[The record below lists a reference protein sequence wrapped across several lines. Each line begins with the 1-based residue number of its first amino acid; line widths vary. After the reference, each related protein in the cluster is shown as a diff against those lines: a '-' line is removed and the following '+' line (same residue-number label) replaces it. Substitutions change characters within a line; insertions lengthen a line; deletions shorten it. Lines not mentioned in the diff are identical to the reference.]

1 MGVRRLIRYNP
12 IMPHQQMRKV
22 TVMLPKDLVERATKA
37 SGVGLTPTIRK
48 GLEAVA
54 ASDAY
59 ERILRRR
66 GKVHLSIDVD
76 ELRRD

>member
-1 MGVRRLIRYNP
+1 MRVRCLVRYNS
-12 IMPHQQMRKV
+12 IMPQQQMRKV

-37 SGVGLTPTIRK
+37 TGVGLTPTIRK

>member
-1 MGVRRLIRYNP
+1 MIRYNGIVP
-12 IMPHQQMRKV
+12 QEMRKV
-22 TVMLPKDLVERATKA
+22 TVMLPKDLVDRATKV
-37 SGVGLTPTIRK
+37 SGLGVTPTIRK

-59 ERILRRR
+59 KRILRRR
-66 GKVHLSIDVD
+66 GKVHFSIDVD

>member
-1 MGVRRLIRYNP
+1 
-12 IMPHQQMRKV
+12 MPQEMRKV
-22 TVMLPKDLVERATKA
+22 TVMLPKDLVDRATKA
-37 SGVGLTPTIRK
+37 SGLGVTPTIRK

-66 GKVHLSIDVD
+66 GKVHFSIDVN

>member
-1 MGVRRLIRYNP
+1 MRVRCLIRYNSV
-12 IMPHQQMRKV
+12 MPQQQMRKV

-37 SGVGLTPTIRK
+37 TGVGLTPTIRK

>member
-1 MGVRRLIRYNP
+1 MRVRCLIRYNS
-12 IMPHQQMRKV
+12 IMPQQQMRKV

-37 SGVGLTPTIRK
+37 TGVGLTPTIRK